1 MSAIV
6 DIVLKSNS
14 LSSSHTPSISI
25 EILSTCVIW
34 VQVGDYPFIYL
45 VNNYMIQLF
54 ILHDVGK
61 QLILISDWFNLI
73 IRLSLSSGF
82 PLIKIKFISI

>member
-1 MSAIV
+1 MSVIV
-6 DIVLKSNS
+6 DIVLKSDS
-14 LSSSHTPSISI
+14 LSGRHTPSISI

-61 QLILISDWFNLI
+61 HIIVSSDWFNLI
-73 IRLSLSSGF
+73 VRLSLFSGF
-82 PLIKIKFISI
+82 PFFKSRLLSI